1 MDWVA
6 FANEQ
11 PAWVP
16 KFTKVGFKKTK
27 IPPDVHA
34 MMLWEYERKKSSL
47 EVKDDEN
54 SNTGCPSQCNI
65 TNRFMGEP

>member
-54 SNTGCPSQCNI
+54 SNTGCPSQCNKTFLI
-65 TNRFMGEP
+65 TESE